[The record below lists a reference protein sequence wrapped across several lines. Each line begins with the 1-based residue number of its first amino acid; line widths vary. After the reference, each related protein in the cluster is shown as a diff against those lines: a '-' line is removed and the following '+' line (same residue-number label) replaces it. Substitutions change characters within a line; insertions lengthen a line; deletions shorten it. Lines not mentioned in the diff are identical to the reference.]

1 MAKDTIKRILTT
13 ADPTKLVK
21 HPLSLEIYG
30 EIPDPGFDA
39 SVAARGVDEPIV
51 VAADGKTIISG
62 VRRRNAAI
70 KARMKEVPIY
80 VRKDLVDQLDIEEA
94 IIEANRHN
102 EQTNEAKARAFKRLK
117 EIEELRASIR
127 MKSQLKQGNA
137 PASPNLDEAAKGRA
151 DVKAAGQAGM
161 KKTTA
166 RKAAEVVAKIDEAT
180 AAGDKETAAD
190 LRETLNTKSVDAAHK
205 KAAPPK
211 PKRKKATREK
221 PTTAALF
228 DQIQRQHFSGKSG
241 LPQALDTL
249 AEACGGKGENYKA
262 ADGGLN
268 VFLKHGKEMRK
279 GNG

>member
-211 PKRKKATREK
+211 PKRT
-221 PTTAALF
+221 ALF